1 MKIKNIFEKDINRYI
16 NGVITVGNNDEKAVQ
31 QEIEE
36 YVVTQELKPH
46 FSKFF
51 DKFAASLEHP
61 NSEIGVW
68 ISGFFGSGKSHFL
81 KMLSYLL
88 ENKVVGGKPTIEYF
102 RNKFDDPLEFYG
114 IEKCCSKGDNKT
126 ILFNIA
132 DYTQDK
138 QTGIRDVFSQVFYN
152 SIGYFGTDPRVVEFE
167 KWLDDSGK
175 KEDFV
180 RCYRDASGK
189 DWLSDRGM
197 FIYRKKAIVSAIV
210 AAGIAT
216 EEEANGIFMANP
228 SKIFSINSLTDDI
241 AAYVKKRPDNF
252 RLVFMVDE
260 IGFYIGENSSLMLE
274 LQTLVEQLGDKC
286 GGKVWIVVT
295 GQEAIDS
302 LVHVKGDQFN
312 KIMDRFATK
321 LHLTASSVE
330 EVIRKRL
337 LAKNETGKDCLT
349 VLYEQKGA
357 SLKNTFTF
365 EQAVSSLKGYRDT
378 DEFVADYPFVS
389 YQYHLLQDTLEGIR
403 LHKQSTFTLSGG
415 SRNMLG
421 SFKAG
426 ITSGLISYVGE
437 DDQLIQN
444 GDVGTNGDGAL
455 FPFYR
460 FYDAIRED
468 LISTV
473 RLIFSH
479 AEEQAEKN
487 EGLKEED
494 VNVLKLLYLV
504 RYVDNDLKATLTNIA
519 ILMTESIDEDQIAL
533 RKRVGESLERLHS
546 QNYVAKNGDVWMFLT
561 DEERDVDVEIQQQNI
576 DSDEVSREI
585 GNVIFSEIYPLK
597 KAKYGVYDF
606 DFDRYVDDLAIGT
619 QTGGMKLSI
628 VSPNNDFGKDN
639 ETGILLRSGGD
650 RSIIAVLS
658 SEHPFYDKL
667 LEILKVEKY
676 QKTKNQSSLQAGVK
690 AAISA
695 RITQAKLDRTDVEI
709 NIEKS
714 LKDATFYVDGVK
726 QQVKGAAAKDKV
738 SEALSSLVE
747 AVYTELGQVTY
758 NVKDPS
764 EIKSILSR
772 EEGGLI
778 EGGQVINQEAVDDLD
793 KILGLKYQSHST
805 MTVADIYK
813 RYRDKPYG
821 FRDYDI
827 AAMIAELL
835 AAQKVVLSYNGI
847 EYKKSDPMVIDLLS
861 KKSYIDSVV
870 VKQRIVVD
878 PSLLA
883 KCINIMKDFTGD
895 MDVPSKEDDFVDYV
909 VNTFEKKA
917 QECENFLSDFYSHG
931 HYPQQDEI
939 KKAKSIYRD
948 ILLYKANETKLLERI
963 RDQEKDLLDAKDDSE
978 DVVSFFNG
986 KQKGIFDNASRRFQ
1000 FFSDDLQY
1008 ISANPEAVEAYNSI
1022 KSILTMEKPFQK
1034 IAELPNLVSVLENK
1048 HAELLNNEKNAAY
1061 ELINKYRDELGT
1073 YVQDFS
1079 KDIYSHYS
1087 NELTNQRS
1095 FVDHAEKIIAVVAQE
1110 STIRG
1115 IKEEGANKLLN
1126 AKAPN
1131 QPTVEGTSGEAEVP
1145 VASKPKEPVQMA
1157 KNSVIESATLTT
1169 KSDVDNYVEKLKA
1182 KLYAFLKD
1190 GGVKID

>member
-210 AAGIAT
+210 AAGIAA

-241 AAYVKKRPDNF
+241 AAFVKKRPDNF
-252 RLVFMVDE
+252 RLIFMVDE

-695 RITQAKLDRTDVEI
+695 RITQAKLDRTDVEA

-931 HYPQQDEI
+931 HYPQQDAI
-939 KKAKSIYRD
+939 KKAKSVYRD

-1008 ISANPEAVEAYNSI
+1008 ISENPEAVEAYNSI

-1034 IAELPNLVSVLENK
+1034 IAELPNLVSILESK
-1048 HAELLNNEKNAAY
+1048 HAELLNNEKNTAY
-1061 ELINKYRDELGT
+1061 ELINKYRDELGS

-1087 NELTNQRS
+1087 NELTNQRG
-1095 FVDHAEKIIAVVAQE
+1095 FIDHAEKIIAVVAQE
-1110 STIRG
+1110 TTIRSL
-1115 IKEEGANKLLN
+1115 KEEGASKLLN
-1126 AKAPN
+1126 AKAPEPAPAKDEDGEN
-1131 QPTVEGTSGEAEVP
+1131 GTP
-1145 VASKPKEPVQMA
+1145 VSTAPKEPIKIA
-1157 KNSVIESATLTT
+1157 KSTVVESATLTT
-1169 KSDVDNYVEKLKA
+1169 KSDIDNYVEKLKT

>member
-189 DWLSDRGM
+189 GWLSDRGM

-286 GGKVWIVVT
+286 SGKVWIVVT

-695 RITQAKLDRTDVEI
+695 RITQAKLDRTDVEA

-827 AAMIAELL
+827 AGMIAELL

-917 QECENFLSDFYSHG
+917 QECENFLNDFYSHG
-931 HYPQQDEI
+931 HYPQQEAI
-939 KKAKSIYRD
+939 KKAKSVYRD

-963 RDQEKDLLDAKDDSE
+963 RDQENDLLSAKDDAE
-978 DVVSFFNG
+978 DIVSFFNG

-1000 FFSDDLQY
+1000 FFSDDFQY
-1008 ISANPEAVEAYNSI
+1008 ISEDSEAVGAYNSI

-1034 IAELPNLVSVLENK
+1034 IAELPNLVQILESK
-1048 HAELLNNEKNAAY
+1048 HAELLNLEKNKAY
-1061 ELINKYRDELGT
+1061 ELVNKYRDELGT

-1079 KDIYSHYS
+1079 KDIYTHYS
-1087 NELTNQRS
+1087 NELNNQRN
-1095 FVDHAEKIIAVVAQE
+1095 FVDHADKIIAVVAQE
-1110 STIRG
+1110 STIRSL
-1115 IKEEGANKLLN
+1115 KEEGASKLLN
-1126 AKAPN
+1126 AKAPEPEPAN
-1131 QPTVEGTSGEAEVP
+1131 GVSDNKNTSV
-1145 VASKPKEPVQMA
+1145 VSTPKAPVQIA
-1157 KNSVIESATLTT
+1157 KNAVVESATLTT
-1169 KSDVDNYVEKLKA
+1169 KSDIDNYLEKLKT
-1182 KLYAFLKD
+1182 KLYSFLKD

>member
-81 KMLSYLL
+81 KMLSYLR

-189 DWLSDRGM
+189 DWVSDRGM

-286 GGKVWIVVT
+286 GRKVWIVVT

-597 KAKYGVYDF
+597 KAKYGVYE
-606 DFDRYVDDLAIGT
+606 IGRA
-619 QTGGMKLSI
+619 SC
-628 VSPNNDFGKDN
+628 
-639 ETGILLRSGGD
+639 
-650 RSIIAVLS
+650 
-658 SEHPFYDKL
+658 
-667 LEILKVEKY
+667 
-676 QKTKNQSSLQAGVK
+676 
-690 AAISA
+690 
-695 RITQAKLDRTDVEI
+695 
-709 NIEKS
+709 
-714 LKDATFYVDGVK
+714 
-726 QQVKGAAAKDKV
+726 
-738 SEALSSLVE
+738 
-747 AVYTELGQVTY
+747 
-758 NVKDPS
+758 
-764 EIKSILSR
+764 R
-772 EEGGLI
+772 ER
-778 EGGQVINQEAVDDLD
+778 V
-793 KILGLKYQSHST
+793 
-805 MTVADIYK
+805 
-813 RYRDKPYG
+813 
-821 FRDYDI
+821 
-827 AAMIAELL
+827 
-835 AAQKVVLSYNGI
+835 
-847 EYKKSDPMVIDLLS
+847 
-861 KKSYIDSVV
+861 
-870 VKQRIVVD
+870 
-878 PSLLA
+878 
-883 KCINIMKDFTGD
+883 
-895 MDVPSKEDDFVDYV
+895 
-909 VNTFEKKA
+909 
-917 QECENFLSDFYSHG
+917 
-931 HYPQQDEI
+931 
-939 KKAKSIYRD
+939 
-948 ILLYKANETKLLERI
+948 
-963 RDQEKDLLDAKDDSE
+963 
-978 DVVSFFNG
+978 
-986 KQKGIFDNASRRFQ
+986 
-1000 FFSDDLQY
+1000 
-1008 ISANPEAVEAYNSI
+1008 
-1022 KSILTMEKPFQK
+1022 
-1034 IAELPNLVSVLENK
+1034 
-1048 HAELLNNEKNAAY
+1048 
-1061 ELINKYRDELGT
+1061 
-1073 YVQDFS
+1073 
-1079 KDIYSHYS
+1079 
-1087 NELTNQRS
+1087 
-1095 FVDHAEKIIAVVAQE
+1095 
-1110 STIRG
+1110 
-1115 IKEEGANKLLN
+1115 
-1126 AKAPN
+1126 
-1131 QPTVEGTSGEAEVP
+1131 
-1145 VASKPKEPVQMA
+1145 
-1157 KNSVIESATLTT
+1157 
-1169 KSDVDNYVEKLKA
+1169 
-1182 KLYAFLKD
+1182 
-1190 GGVKID
+1190 